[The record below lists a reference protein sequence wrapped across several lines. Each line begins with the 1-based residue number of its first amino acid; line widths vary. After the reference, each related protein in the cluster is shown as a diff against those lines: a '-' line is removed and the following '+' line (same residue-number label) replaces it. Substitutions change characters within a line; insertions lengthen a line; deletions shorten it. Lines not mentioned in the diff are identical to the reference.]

1 MQQYTPSFYSSYG
14 SPYPTRTPTS
24 KIPSPNSYLTSSYAA
39 AAATNNNSTQLYPS
53 YGYNNFGQFSSTQQ
67 DYSGYYQDQY
77 SYYNT
82 AGYSPYVSSPGSSGS
97 QGFHVAAGLSGKDD
111 HPLTKSSG
119 QKFTSYTTNSESPSD
134 GHSSSTP
141 TLLATH
147 AHSPN
152 SPLSISPNASVTA
165 KTTPTTKAGR
175 ARGRRHAQPS
185 PTRSTSSETAILD
198 TTKAPERVFI
208 WDLDETII
216 IFHSLLTGSFASRY
230 TKVGARECLKRG
242 MKFQLTTFIR
252 LLGPKSSCASRLPY
266 GRIDIQFSRRSFIFQ

>member
-1 MQQYTPSFYSSYG
+1 MQQYTPTFYSSYG
-14 SPYPTRTPTS
+14 TPYPTRNPSS
-24 KIPSPNSYLTSSYAA
+24 KIPSPNAYLTSSY

-67 DYSGYYQDQY
+67 DYSGYYPDQY

-82 AGYSPYVSSPGSSGS
+82 PSYSPYVSSPGSSGS

-111 HPLTKSSG
+111 HELQKSTG
-119 QKFTSYTTNSESPSD
+119 PKFTSYTTNSESPSD

-141 TLLATH
+141 TLLATTH
-147 AHSPN
+147 THSPN
-152 SPLSISPNASVTA
+152 SPLSISPNASVSA
-165 KTTPTTKAGR
+165 KSTPTTKAGR

-185 PTRSTSSETAILD
+185 PTRSTSSETAILE
-198 TTKAPERVFI
+198 TNKAPERVFI

-230 TKVGARECLKRG
+230 NKVRNSPQECVSLRNSTLILVFRTPTKRFKWAFEWKR
-242 MKFQLTTFIR
+242 
-252 LLGPKSSCASRLPY
+252 
-266 GRIDIQFSRRSFIFQ
+266 